1 MMQSRR
7 HYADF
12 HDYIAG
18 LTEEERHELAAAD
31 MALDIAALVEL
42 ARKERGLTREEAA
55 RRAGIQQ
62 HVASRLE
69 HPQGDIQLDA
79 LRQYLEALG
88 YTVEIGL
95 KDSRTGQV
103 IGHVTLPSQRRTA

>member
-1 MMQSRR
+1 MIQSSR
-7 HYADF
+7 HYAGIS
-12 HDYIAG
+12 DYIAG
-18 LTEEERHELAAAD
+18 LTEEERRELATAD
-31 MALDIAALVEL
+31 LALDIAALVEL
-42 ARKERGLTREEAA
+42 ARRERGLTQEEAA

-69 HPQGDIQLDA
+69 HPHADIQLDA

-95 KDSRTGQV
+95 KDSQTGRV
-103 IGHVTLPSQRRTA
+103 IGHVTLPSPRQTA